1 MNLIVAADRNWG
13 IGNKG
18 DLLVRIPADMKMFRQ
33 ETVGKV
39 VVLGRKT
46 MDTFPGGRPLKDR
59 VNIVLTQNP
68 SYQNGDAKVVHSVEE
83 LLKTLKAYDGSEV
96 YVIGGSCVYEQ
107 LLPYCDTAH
116 VTRIDHIY
124 EADSRFPDLDRDPAW
139 EITASSEEQYYFDL
153 TYHFVKY
160 ERKKSFPAMGLEL

>member
-18 DLLVRIPADMKMFRQ
+18 DLLVRIPADHKMFRQ

-59 VNIVLTQNP
+59 TNIVLTRNP
-68 SYQNGDAKVVHSVEE
+68 SYQNGDAVIVHSVKE
-83 LLKTLKAYDGSEV
+83 LLETLKAYDS
-96 YVIGGSCVYEQ
+96 
-107 LLPYCDTAH
+107 DD
-116 VTRIDHIY
+116 VTRIDHVY
-124 EADSRFPDLDRDPAW
+124 EADSRFPDLDRDPEW
-139 EITASSEEQYYFDL
+139 EIAADSDEQYYFDL
-153 TYHFVKY
+153 TYRFVKY
-160 ERKKSFPAMGLEL
+160 ERKKSSPPASLEL

>member
-96 YVIGGSCVYEQ
+96 YVIGGSSVYEQ

-116 VTRIDHIY
+116 ITWIDYEY
-124 EADSRFPDLDRDPAW
+124 EADCWFPDLDRAPGW
-139 EITASSEEQYYFDL
+139 TVTAVSDEQTYFDL
-153 TYHFVKY
+153 CY
-160 ERKKSFPAMGLEL
+160 EFRRYEKNGID

>member
-59 VNIVLTQNP
+59 VNIVLTQTGMRRW
-68 SYQNGDAKVVHSVEE
+68 S
-83 LLKTLKAYDGSEV
+83 
-96 YVIGGSCVYEQ
+96 
-107 LLPYCDTAH
+107 TAW
-116 VTRIDHIY
+116 RNC
-124 EADSRFPDLDRDPAW
+124 
-139 EITASSEEQYYFDL
+139 
-153 TYHFVKY
+153 
-160 ERKKSFPAMGLEL
+160 

>member
-18 DLLVRIPADMKMFRQ
+18 DLLVRIPADHKMFRQ

-59 VNIVLTQNP
+59 TNIGLTRNP
-68 SYQNGDAKVVHSVEE
+68 SYQNGDAVIVHSVKE
-83 LLKTLKAYDGSEV
+83 LLETLKAYDSDDV
-96 YVIGGSCVYEQ
+96 YIIGGTSVYEQ

-116 VTRIDHIY
+116 VTRIDHVY
-124 EADSRFPDLDRDPAW
+124 EADSRFPDLDRDPEW
-139 EITASSEEQYYFDL
+139 EIAADSDEQYYFDL
-153 TYHFVKY
+153 TYRFVKY
-160 ERKKSFPAMGLEL
+160 ERKKSSPPASLEL

>member
-18 DLLVRIPADMKMFRQ
+18 DLLVRIPADHKMFRQ

-59 VNIVLTQNP
+59 TNIVLTRNP
-68 SYQNGDAKVVHSVEE
+68 SYQNGDAVIVHSVKE
-83 LLKTLKAYDGSEV
+83 LLETLKAYDSDDV
-96 YVIGGSCVYEQ
+96 YIIGGTSVYEQ
-107 LLPYCDTAH
+107 LLPYCDTVY
-116 VTRIDHIY
+116 VTKIDFAY
-124 EADSRFPDLDRDPAW
+124 QADTFFPNLD
-139 EITASSEEQYYFDL
+139 ESSEWERA
-153 TYHFVKY
+153 Y
-160 ERKKSFPAMGLEL
+160 EREEQTCFDIEFTFRRYERIR

>member
-18 DLLVRIPADMKMFRQ
+18 DLLVRIPADHKMFRQ

-59 VNIVLTQNP
+59 TNIVLTRNP
-68 SYQNGDAKVVHSVEE
+68 SYQNGDAVIVHSVKE
-83 LLKTLKAYDGSEV
+83 LLETLKAYDSDDV
-96 YVIGGSCVYEQ
+96 YIIGGTSVYEQ

-116 VTRIDHIY
+116 VTGSITFMKRIPASLIWIGIRSGR
-124 EADSRFPDLDRDPAW
+124 SRR
-139 EITASSEEQYYFDL
+139 TATNSTIS
-153 TYHFVKY
+153 T
-160 ERKKSFPAMGLEL
+160 